1 MRTKGSEA
9 GSITLWLAITA
20 VALFAAAGLVLD
32 GGEAMGAKTRAV
44 ADAYGAARAGA
55 DSLNRAGLATG
66 AGPSPDP
73 VAASLAARTFLA
85 QAGID
90 PAAAAVA
97 VTAGQVSVT
106 VRISQRTKILGVVGV
121 GSITV
126 TGHGTAR
133 PVYAVGGGP

>member
-1 MRTKGSEA
+1 MRTKRSEA

-55 DSLNRAGLATG
+55 DSLDQAGLATG
-66 AGPSPDP
+66 AAPSP
-73 VAASLAARTFLA
+73 
-85 QAGID
+85 D

>member
-1 MRTKGSEA
+1 MRTNGSEA
-9 GSITLWLAITA
+9 GSITLWLAVTA

-44 ADAYGAARAGA
+44 SDAYGAARAGA
-55 DSLNRAGLATG
+55 DSLDQAGLATG
-66 AGPSPDP
+66 AAPSPDP
-73 VAASLAARTFLA
+73 VAATLAARTFLT

-90 PAAAAVA
+90 PATAAVV

-106 VRISQRTKILGVVGV
+106 VRISQRTRILGMVGV

>member
-1 MRTKGSEA
+1 MRTNGSEA
-9 GSITLWLAITA
+9 GSITLWLAVTA

-55 DSLNRAGLATG
+55 DSLNQAGLATG

-106 VRISQRTKILGVVGV
+106 VRISQSTKILGVVGV

-126 TGHGTAR
+126 TGRGTAR